1 MRHTTVEQKMSTQ
14 DENPKVVY
22 RILRWDEGN
31 GLLGIESRQ
40 KSGNYASSCT
50 VVQHVAEN
58 PEITP
63 YISTSTDLKIQER
76 KIKKNFRKQKHH
88 RQNILEH
95 GYSVVHMITIDVGLL
110 DSKTINLNKRADREV
125 HQLHLRQNEK
135 AKSYALA
142 WKEFLVK
149 YFIPTEAI
157 IESTRFYYDA
167 RSGRIDKT
175 TTRNPKY
182 AGSLR
187 S

>member
-14 DENPKVVY
+14 DENPIVVY

-40 KSGNYASSCT
+40 KSGNHASSCT
-50 VVQHVAEN
+50 VVQHVAKN
-58 PEITP
+58 QKITP

-76 KIKKNFRKQKHH
+76 IIKN
-88 RQNILEH
+88 NILEY
-95 GYSVVHMITIDVGLL
+95 GYSVVRMITIDVGLL
-110 DSKTINLNKRADREV
+110 DSETINLNKLADREV
-125 HQLHLRQNEK
+125 HQLDLRQNEK

-142 WKEFLVK
+142 WKEVLVK
-149 YFIPTEAI
+149 DFIPTEAI

-167 RSGRIDKT
+167 RSGRIEKT